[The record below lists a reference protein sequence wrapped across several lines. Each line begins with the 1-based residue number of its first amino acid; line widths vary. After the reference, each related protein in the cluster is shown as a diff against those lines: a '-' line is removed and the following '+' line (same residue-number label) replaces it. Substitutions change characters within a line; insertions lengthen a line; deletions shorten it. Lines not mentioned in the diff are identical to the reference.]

1 MEIKPEDRDTRDSI
15 KREIDRLEPLALL
28 PNAHSSIKQQYRE
41 AKKSMEVLVNK
52 LREEGVKI

>member
-28 PNAHSSIKQQYRE
+28 PNAPPSVKQDYRD
-41 AKKSMEVLVNK
+41 AQKAMETLINK